1 MRKKSVLASCLAAA
15 VFLVNGCG
23 SSSSN
28 QNNVTGLK
36 KRVLLSNQTAGVVIV
51 MDARNDRF
59 SNKVM
64 AATGAGKMLT
74 AGGFTAV
81 MQPSANTVS
90 IIDNSQEKVITSV
103 PTDGP
108 PFDMAL
114 SPDGK
119 TVWIA
124 TRNPGDVQAFDTAN
138 GNLLAT
144 IPVPNAVR
152 LSLSPQGTRL
162 LVFVDDPQTLPAG
175 QTNAFFII
183 STASPTSSTPA
194 NPVTGTGLDQPFNG
208 IWNAN
213 ENQAFILS
221 CGAECGGANASV
233 VQVDFSGSAPVFSA
247 AVPVA
252 GATAGLLNGT
262 TLFVAG
268 TPPTLPTG
276 LTCPATLGSCGTLQ
290 SVNTS
295 NLTAANPIV
304 ITDGIHL
311 KMALTSNSR
320 LYVGAAGCTP
330 VSAGTNLVK
339 GCLSIFD
346 TAAQTTTFPSE
357 SAFRQNF
364 DVTGFQQISGRNVM
378 YVIQG
383 GELDFFDITTNAVDP
398 NITILDVVG
407 RAIDVIQIDP

>member
-1 MRKKSVLASCLAAA
+1 MRKKSVLAGCIAAA
-15 VFLVNGCG
+15 AFLVGGCG
-23 SSSSN
+23 SSSN
-28 QNNVTGLK
+28 PNNVTGLS
-36 KRVLLSNQTAGVVIV
+36 KRVLLSNQAAGVVTV
-51 MDARNDRF
+51 MDAKNDRF
-59 SNKVM
+59 STKVM
-64 AATGAGKMLT
+64 AANGAGKMLT
-74 AGGFTAV
+74 ASGFTAV
-81 MQPSANTVS
+81 MQSSANTVS
-90 IIDNSQEKVITSV
+90 IIDDSQEKVITSV
-103 PTDGP
+103 PTEGP
-108 PFDMAL
+108 ATDIAL

-119 TVWIA
+119 TVWVA
-124 TRNPGDVQAFDTAN
+124 TRNPGDVHAFDTAT

-144 IPVPNAVR
+144 IAVPNAVR

-162 LVFVDDPQTLPAG
+162 LVFADDPQTLPAG

-183 STASPTSSTPA
+183 GTASPTSSTPA

-221 CGAECGGANASV
+221 CGAECGGTAASV
-233 VQVDFSGSAPVFSA
+233 VQVDFSGSTPVFSTPVA
-247 AVPVA
+247 VA
-252 GATAGLLNGT
+252 GATVGLLNGT

-268 TPPTLPTG
+268 TPPTLPVG

-295 NLTAANPIV
+295 NLTASNPIL
-304 ITDGIHL
+304 ITDGLHL
-311 KMALTSNSR
+311 KMALTSNNR
-320 LYVGAAGCTP
+320 LYVGANSCTP
-330 VSAGTNLVK
+330 VSSGTNLVK

-357 SAFRQNF
+357 SVFRQSF

-383 GELDFFDITTNAVDP
+383 GELDFFDITTNAVDT
-398 NITILDVVG
+398 NITTLDVVG
-407 RAIDVIQIDP
+407 RAIDVVQIDP